1 MSLAGD
7 SILVTPGSGAT
18 LATHAVGGKE
28 HPVHVVADYDGHIVG
43 SRPDFTVFYDPATN
57 ALNREVAE
65 LFNGSSSVDRVVR
78 VRGIWVIPTNTSI
91 TGIQLGFDV
100 NRITSVGSTGS
111 STRTPR
117 PMDTAYL
124 PLDVGITARS
134 GSTAGAALAYKYWC
148 TYIWNDEL
156 SPSTAYIPL
165 MNQLP
170 ILGDRVAE
178 IVLRQN
184 QGVQVKISQLTGT
197 AAGLTG
203 ALIYFVVDN

>member
-7 SILVTPGSGAT
+7 SITITPGSGAT
-18 LATHAVGGKE
+18 LATHSAGGKE
-28 HPVHVVADYDGHIVG
+28 HPVHVIADFDGHIVG
-43 SRPDFTVFYDPATN
+43 SRPDYTVFYDPATN

-65 LFNGSSSVDRVVR
+65 LFNTSTSVIR

-100 NRITSVGSTGS
+100 NRITSVGSTS
-111 STRTPR
+111 STTRTPR
-117 PMDTAYL
+117 PMDTTYPAL
-124 PLDVGITARS
+124 AAGITARS
-134 GSTAGAALAYKYWC
+134 GSTAGAALDYKYWC